1 MSTESEQFSTVLT
14 MAGVEPAESD
24 LGQLTTA
31 FAIARENVA
40 LVNAVAAA
48 RYEEPALIFAARP

>member
-14 MAGVEPAESD
+14 MAGIAPAESD
-24 LGQLTTA
+24 LGQLTMA

-40 LVNAVAAA
+40 LVNSVAAA

>member
-1 MSTESEQFSTVLT
+1 MSTESEQFATVLT
-14 MAGVEPAESD
+14 MAGVEPVESD
-24 LGQLTTA
+24 LEQLTAA

-40 LVNAVAAA
+40 LINSVAAA